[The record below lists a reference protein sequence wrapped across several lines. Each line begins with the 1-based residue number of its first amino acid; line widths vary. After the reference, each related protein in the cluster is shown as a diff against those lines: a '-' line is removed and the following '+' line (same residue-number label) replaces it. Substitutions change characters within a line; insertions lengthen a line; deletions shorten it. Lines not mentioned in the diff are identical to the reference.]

1 MTVGEMELATGL
13 DRATIRFYERAGL
26 LNPVRLE
33 NGYRDYSEQDRQTL
47 LRVKLLRE
55 LGVSLEDIRALQQG
69 KASLPVTLEQRIA
82 QLEQE
87 IAASTQATET
97 CRAIRDAGVSYQSL
111 DAAQYLGRVS
121 RPAPVE
127 DVAPV
132 AVCPWRRYWARRLDL
147 FLYTLLIVGV
157 LTLGFHVNLAKSGRL
172 LSLISTY
179 LALGVMLVVEPLL
192 LRLFG
197 TTPGKALLGL
207 RVTYQDGT
215 HLSYVDAQARTWDV
229 ISRGMGWNLPI
240 YSLYRL
246 WKCYRAQSDGEEMAW
261 DWEGEYAY
269 DVKEGAWWRGVATA
283 AAYAA
288 CFFLMLGMA
297 LVAGHPPHYGPLT
310 PAQFAENYN
319 FLASY
324 WGDSAT
330 LLDETGRWVQPD
342 SSTVVIHLSP
352 APTLNL
358 EADADGTPRTVRV
371 IWEFDGADGF
381 QFWPSYTMEL
391 LAEAF
396 AAGEQDWK
404 ARWTSVS
411 LLDWLDDVPEF
422 ESIRFEKEGVALDLA
437 VEQEGFLASGSM
449 LIPLED
455 AKTQHCTVTYTL
467 TAAQP
472 S

>member
-13 DRATIRFYERAGL
+13 ERATIRFYERAGL
-26 LNPVRLE
+26 LSPLRLE
-33 NGYRDYSEQDRQTL
+33 NGYRDYSEQNRQTL
-47 LRVKLLRE
+47 LRIKLLRE

-87 IAASTQATET
+87 IAASAQAMET

-127 DVAPV
+127 DAAPV
-132 AVCPWRRYWARRLDL
+132 AICPWRRYFARNLDL
-147 FLYTLLIVGV
+147 FLYTLGIVGV
-157 LTLGFHVNLAKSGRL
+157 LTLGFHVNLARSGRL
-172 LSLISTY
+172 LSLVSTY

-197 TTPGKALLGL
+197 TTPGKAILGL

-215 HLSYVDAQARTWDV
+215 HLSYADAQARTRDV
-229 ISRGMGWNLPI
+229 TSRGMGWNLPV

-269 DVKEGAWWRGVATA
+269 DVKEGAWWRGAAFA

-297 LVAGHPPHYGPLT
+297 LAAGHPPHYGPLT

-324 WGDSAT
+324 WGDPAE

-352 APTLNL
+352 PPTLNL
-358 EADADGTPRTVRV
+358 EADAGGTLRTVRV

-404 ARWTSVS
+404 ARWTSVP
-411 LLDWLDDVPEF
+411 LPDWLDDVPGF
-422 ESIRFEKEGVALDLA
+422 ESCRFEKEGVILDLA
-437 VEQEGFLASGSM
+437 VEQEGFLVSGSM
-449 LIPLED
+449 LFPQED
-455 AKTQHCTVTYTL
+455 AASRHCTVTYTL

>member
-1 MTVGEMELATGL
+1 MTIGEMEKVTGL
-13 DRATIRFYERAGL
+13 DRATIRFYEREGL
-26 LNPVRLE
+26 LSPRRLE
-33 NGYRDYSEQDRQTL
+33 NGYRDYAQQDQQTL
-47 LRVKLLRE
+47 LRIKLLRE

-69 KASLPVTLEQRIA
+69 KASLPATLEVRLQ

-87 IAASTQATET
+87 IAASTQARET

-121 RPAPVE
+121 RPVVE

-132 AVCPWRRYWARRLDL
+132 AVCPWRRFWARHLDL
-147 FLYTLLIVGV
+147 FLYTLLIVAV
-157 LTLGFHVNLAKSGRL
+157 LTLVFHVNLARSGRL
-172 LSLISTY
+172 LSLVSSY

-197 TTPGKALLGL
+197 TTPGKAILGL

-229 ISRGMGWNLPI
+229 IARGMGWNLPI
-240 YSLYRL
+240 HSLYRL

-269 DVKEGAWWRGVATA
+269 GVKEGAWWRGAAFVAV
-283 AAYAA
+283 YAA
-288 CFFLMLGMA
+288 CFALLVGMA
-297 LVAGHPPHYGPLT
+297 LAAGRPPHYGPLT

-324 WGDSAT
+324 WGDPAT
-330 LLDETGRWVQPD
+330 LLDEKGRWVQPD
-342 SSTVVIHLSP
+342 SGTVVIDLSP
-352 APTLNL
+352 PPAIEL
-358 EADADGTPRTVRV
+358 ETGADGTLQTVRV
-371 IWEFDGADGF
+371 VWEFDGADGF

-396 AAGEQDWK
+396 AAGEQDGLS
-404 ARWTSVS
+404 RWTSAP
-411 LLDWLDDVPEF
+411 LPDWLNGVTEF
-422 ESIRFEKEGVALDLA
+422 ESSRVEKEGVVLDLA
-437 VEQEGFLASGSM
+437 VEQEGFLVAGAT
-449 LIPLED
+449 LIPQED
-455 AKTQHCTVTYTL
+455 AETQHCTVTYTL
-467 TAAQP
+467 SPAQP

>member
-26 LNPVRLE
+26 LSPLRLE

-47 LRVKLLRE
+47 LRIKLLRE

-121 RPAPVE
+121 RPAPAE

-132 AVCPWRRYWARRLDL
+132 AVCPWRRYWARQ
-147 FLYTLLIVGV
+147 LY
-157 LTLGFHVNLAKSGRL
+157 
-172 LSLISTY
+172 LS
-179 LALGVMLVVEPLL
+179 LGVMLVVEPLL

-207 RVTYQDGT
+207 RVTYQDGS

-261 DWEGEYAY
+261 DWEGEYAFTA
-269 DVKEGAWWRGVATA
+269 KEGAWWRGVATA

-288 CFFLMLGMA
+288 CFALMVGMA
-297 LVAGHPPHYGPLT
+297 LAAGHPPHYGPLT

-352 APTLNL
+352 PPTLNL
-358 EADADGTPRTVRV
+358 EADADGTLRTVRV

-411 LLDWLDDVPEF
+411 LPDWLDGVTEF
-422 ESIRFEKEGVALDLA
+422 ESSRFEKEGVALDLA
-437 VEQEGFLASGSM
+437 VEQEGFLYSGSM

-455 AKTQHCTVTYTL
+455 AETQHCTVTYTL

>member
-1 MTVGEMELATGL
+1 MTVGEMERATGL
-13 DRATIRFYERAGL
+13 ERATIRFYERAGL
-26 LNPVRLE
+26 LSPQRLE

-69 KASLPVTLEQRIA
+69 TASLPATLEQRIA
-82 QLEQE
+82 QLERE
-87 IAASTQATET
+87 IAASAQARET

-111 DAAQYLGRVS
+111 DAAQYLGQVS
-121 RPAPVE
+121 PPAPAE
-127 DVAPV
+127 DRVAV
-132 AVCPWRRYWARRLDL
+132 AVCPWRRYWARQLDL
-147 FLYTLLIVGV
+147 FLCTLLIVGV
-157 LTLGFHVNLAKSGRL
+157 LTLGFHVNLVKSGRL
-172 LSLISTY
+172 LQLVSTY

-229 ISRGMGWNLPI
+229 ISRGMGWNLPV

-246 WKCYRAQSDGEEMAW
+246 WKCYHAQSDGEEMAW
-261 DWEGEYAY
+261 DWEGEYACHA
-269 DVKEGAWWRGVATA
+269 KEGAWWRGAAFVAS
-283 AAYAA
+283 YAA
-288 CFFLMLGMA
+288 CFALIVGMA
-297 LVAGHPPHYGPLT
+297 LAAGNPPHYGPLT

-324 WGDSAT
+324 WGDPVT
-330 LLDETGRWVQPD
+330 LLNAEGRWVQPD
-342 SSTVVIHLSP
+342 SSTVVISLSP
-352 APTLNL
+352 YPVL
-358 EADADGTPRTVRV
+358 ELETDDDGLLRSVTV
-371 IWEFDGADGF
+371 IWAYDGADGF
-381 QFWPSYTMEL
+381 QFWPSHTMSL

-396 AAGEQDWK
+396 AAGEQDRQS
-404 ARWTSVS
+404 RWTSAP
-411 LLDWLDDVPEF
+411 LPDWLDGVKEF
-422 ESIRFEKEGVALDLA
+422 ESSRFEKEGVTLDLA
-437 VEQEGFLASGSM
+437 VEQEGFLVAGST
-449 LIPLED
+449 LIPKED
-455 AKTQHCTVTYTL
+455 AETQHCTVTYTL